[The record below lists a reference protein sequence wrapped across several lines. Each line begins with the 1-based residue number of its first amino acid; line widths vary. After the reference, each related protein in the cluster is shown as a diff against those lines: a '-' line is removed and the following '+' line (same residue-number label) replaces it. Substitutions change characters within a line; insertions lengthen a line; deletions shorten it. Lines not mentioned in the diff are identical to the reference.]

1 MPWNPAPSI
10 RFPERCIPRTMIQ
23 KDDDHTLA
31 PEEIIT
37 MNWLADNVIG
47 SIPDFEMLADE
58 ARPVV
63 RLQGL
68 RKPKDGGTI

>member
-1 MPWNPAPSI
+1 
-10 RFPERCIPRTMIQ
+10 MIQ
-23 KDDDHTLA
+23 KDDDHTRA

>member
-1 MPWNPAPSI
+1 
-10 RFPERCIPRTMIQ
+10 MIQ

-68 RKPKDGGTI
+68 RKPKTEERFDENTDIGRPGITISVGLF